1 MKNYI
6 YKILFL
12 VLAFTLMQACETEDK
27 IIDEVF
33 DNVERGAI
41 LRTIDT
47 PNPTF
52 DFNNTSSEWVVTVE
66 AQDAA
71 NGKLLEQV
79 NIYSAFVDD
88 GVIGSEAYIKTVSAS
103 EFYEDE
109 WGLLRVDIAV
119 MLQDVL
125 DAAGLEQGDFDSGDS
140 FNIRL
145 ESELTDGRTFSY
157 SNTAGTVTGGSFFS
171 SPFLYSVQFF
181 CALEDASLFDGD
193 YVVTVDAWADYSPG
207 DIVPVEFV
215 SAYTFRILSTN
226 NAWINNTTT
235 SYMEVTIN
243 PVDGSAVVSS
253 NECFDTNW
261 GGGCLDVT
269 GAGSVGTCTG
279 DINVVIDVGSYTKN
293 AFSLVKK

>member
-6 YKILFL
+6 KRILFL
-12 VLAFTLMQACETEDK
+12 VFAFTLMQACETEDK
-27 IIDEVF
+27 VIDDVF
-33 DNVERGAI
+33 NNVERGAI
-41 LRTIDT
+41 LRTVETI
-47 PNPTF
+47 NPTF
-52 DFNNTSSEWVVTVE
+52 DFNDTSSEWVVTIE

-71 NGKLLEQV
+71 NGKLLSQV
-79 NIYSAFVDD
+79 NIYSAFVND
-88 GVIGSEAYIKTVSAS
+88 GTAGEELFIKSVPAS
-103 EFYEDE
+103 QFTEGPY
-109 WGLLRVDIAV
+109 GLPRADIAI
-119 MLQDVL
+119 MLQEVL
-125 DAAGLEQGDFDSGDS
+125 SAAGLQPGDFDSGDS

-157 SNTAGTVTGGSFFS
+157 SNTAGTVTGGSFFL

-181 CALEDASLFDGD
+181 CALEDASMFDGN
-193 YVVTVDAWADYSPG
+193 YIVTVDAWADYSPG
-207 DIVPVEFV
+207 DIVPVQFV
-215 SAYTFRILSTN
+215 SGYTFRILSTN

-243 PVDGSAVVSS
+243 PLDGSAVVSS

-279 DINVVIDVGSYTKN
+279 DINVVIDVGSYTNN
-293 AFSLVKK
+293 AFSLVKQ

>member
-12 VLAFTLMQACETEDK
+12 FLAFTLMQACETEDK

-52 DFNNTSSEWVVTVE
+52 DFNDTSSEWVVTIE

-71 NGKLLEQV
+71 NGKLLDQV
-79 NIYSAFVDD
+79 NIYSAFVND
-88 GVIGSEAYIKTVSAS
+88 GTIGTEVFLKSVPAS
-103 EFYEDE
+103 EFSEGT
-109 WGLLRVDIAV
+109 WGLPRVDIAI

-145 ESELTDGRTFSY
+145 ESVLNDGRTFSY
-157 SNTAGTVTGGSFFS
+157 SNTVGTVTGGSFFS

-181 CALEDASLFDGD
+181 CALEDASMFDGN
-193 YVVTVDAWADYSPG
+193 YVVINDVWADYDPG
-207 DIVPVEFV
+207 AVVPVKFISE
-215 SAYTFRILSTN
+215 YTFRILSTN
-226 NAWINNTTT
+226 NPYIDNTTT
-235 SYMEVTIN
+235 SYIEVTID
-243 PVDGSAVVSS
+243 PLDGSATAAS
-253 NECFDTNW
+253 NECLNYPGW
-261 GGGCLDVT
+261 ACLDVVGT
-269 GAGSVGTCTG
+269 GSVGTCTG
-279 DINVVIDVGSYTKN
+279 DINLILDFGSYTKQ
-293 AFSLVKK
+293 AFSLVKQ